1 MATQRRRK
9 RKVGPLTTLTPKQET
24 FALNIHAGMT
34 NKDAYLDAY
43 DIKNASLNTIYQNS
57 SKLLKNPKIVMRL
70 NQLEEESIRVT
81 KVSLRK
87 HLERLNELGQG
98 AESAQQFAA
107 AINAELNRGKA
118 SGLYINRQEIFGHGG
133 GPVDCSIKVSFGDD
147 DDEEEVDELE
157 ELE

>member
-1 MATQRRRK
+1 MAQRRRK
-9 RKVGPLTTLTPKQET
+9 RKIGPLTTLTAKQET

-43 DIKNASLNTIYQNS
+43 NVRTATDNTIYQNS
-57 SKLLKNPKIVMRL
+57 SKLLKHPKIVMRL

-81 KVSLRK
+81 KVSLRQ
-87 HLERLNELGQG
+87 HLERLNALGQG
-98 AESAQQFAA
+98 AENVNQFAA

-118 SGLYINRQEIFGHGG
+118 SGLYINRQEIFGSGG

-147 DDEEEVDELE
+147 DDDEEDEDDLGDIG
-157 ELE
+157 

>member
-1 MATQRRRK
+1 MARNTRK
-9 RKVGPLTTLTPKQET
+9 RKIGPLTTLTPKQET

-118 SGLYINRQEIFGHGG
+118 SGLYINRQEIFGSV
-133 GPVDCSIKVSFGDD
+133 PVDCSIKVSFGDD
-147 DDEEEVDELE
+147 EDDEQDDDDLGD
-157 ELE
+157 LD